1 MMELL
6 EKAYLAGLGA
16 FSVGREKAKE
26 IVDELV
32 EKGKITAEEA
42 PKIMKDLM
50 AKAEESKKI
59 FEERIEAG
67 IENALNRVNVA
78 SKKDIEALEKKLDL
92 ILKELKKS

>member
-6 EKAYLAGLGA
+6 EKVYLTGLGV

-50 AKAEESKKI
+50 AKAEAGKKA
-59 FEERIEAG
+59 FEDRIEAG

-78 SKKDIEALEKKLDL
+78 SKKDIEALEKKLDM

>member
-1 MMELL
+1 MMDFF

-16 FSVGREKAKE
+16 LTVTKDKAKE

-42 PKIMKDLM
+42 PKFLKDVI
-50 AKAEESKKI
+50 AKAEEGKKEI
-59 FEERIEAG
+59 EQRIQKGTED
-67 IENALNRVNVA
+67 ALNKLNVA

-92 ILKELKKS
+92 ILKELKK